1 MENHLRKCLKHA
13 RESNFISVPQ
23 AAYWAGVKDR
33 TWRSYE
39 SAFDS
44 SSRNPTRRSLW
55 CFFHRSGIAIP
66 PELKDY
72 IFESESGQTLSITA
86 YKGGV
91 GKSPIT
97 VDVAACLVQRGF
109 KVAIVTNDIVYTCK
123 IEKGDSPEPGSL
135 VSQISFYDELDIL
148 FSKSEIRKLEKEL
161 NRNRAHKPISTIDLR
176 PLIHSELSERLER
189 KRNAKKTYEQLKKN
203 YDYVLF
209 DINRSLE
216 KVRDLVDLVVLVL
229 DSNCQQSIYSAENF
243 IAHFKRLLK
252 KKKNPML
259 FGLITRCDV
268 GGRSIELE
276 EYVGD
281 YVEISEEIAME
292 LDQSKAD
299 EKEKRESI
307 LFNITKLGIPLL
319 KSNFTSAHET
329 VTHDYNRNRSLWTR
343 FSYFHSV
350 LDVAPN
356 SYAAAEVNQFVD
368 ELFELR
374 M

>member
-33 TWRSYE
+33 TWRAYE

-55 CFFHRSGIAIP
+55 CFFHRAGIAIP

-72 IFESESGQTLSITA
+72 IFKSDSGQTLSITA

-97 VDVAACLVQRGF
+97 VDVAACLVRRGF
-109 KVAIVTNDIVYTCK
+109 KVAIITNDIVYTCK
-123 IEKGDSPEPGSL
+123 IEKGDRPEPGSL
-135 VSQISFYDELDIL
+135 VSQISFYNDLDIL
-148 FSKSEIRKLEKEL
+148 FSNSEIKKLEKEL
-161 NRNRAHKPISTIDLR
+161 RHNRLHTPASTIDLR
-176 PLIHSELSERLER
+176 PLIYSELSEKLDR
-189 KRNAKKTYEQLKKN
+189 KRNAKKTYEELRRT
-203 YDYVLF
+203 YDYILF
-209 DINRSLE
+209 DMNRSLE
-216 KVRDLVDLVVLVL
+216 KIRDIVDLMVLVL
-229 DSNCQQSIYSAENF
+229 DSNCQQSIDSAENF
-243 IAHFKRLLK
+243 ITNFKHLLK
-252 KKKNPML
+252 KKKNPLL

-268 GGRSIELE
+268 GGRSRELE

-281 YVEISEEIAME
+281 HVEISEEIAME
-292 LDQSKAD
+292 LNQSKAD
-299 EKEKRESI
+299 EKEKRERI

-319 KSNFTSAHET
+319 KSKFTSAHEI
-329 VTHDYNRNRSLWTR
+329 VTQDYNRGRSLWTG

-356 SYAAAEVNQFVD
+356 SYAAAEVNHLVD

>member
-55 CFFHRSGIAIP
+55 CFFHRSGIAMP

-72 IFESESGQTLSITA
+72 IFKSEPGQTLSITA

-97 VDVAACLVQRGF
+97 VDVASCLVQRGF
-109 KVAIVTNDIVYTCK
+109 KVAIVTNDVVYRCK
-123 IEKGDSPEPGSL
+123 AEKGDQPEPGSL
-135 VSQISFYDELDIL
+135 VSKISFYDELDVL
-148 FSKSEIRKLEKEL
+148 FSKSEIRKIEHRLH
-161 NRNRAHKPISTIDLR
+161 RNRLSGPASTIDLR
-176 PLIHSELSERLER
+176 PLVHSELSEKLDR
-189 KRNAKKTYEQLKKN
+189 KKNAKKTYEELKKT

-209 DINRSLE
+209 DMNRNLE
-216 KVRDLVDLVVLVL
+216 QVRDLVDLMVLVL
-229 DSNCQQSIYSAENF
+229 DSNCQQSIDSAESF
-243 IAHFKRLLK
+243 IAQFKRLIK

-268 GGRSIELE
+268 GGRSVELE

-281 YVEISEEIAME
+281 YVKISEEIAME
-292 LDQSKAD
+292 LELSRAE

-307 LFNITKLGIPLL
+307 LLNILKLGIPLL
-319 KSNFTSAHET
+319 KSKFTAAHET
-329 VTHDYNRNRSLWTR
+329 VTHDYNRNRSLWEG

-356 SYAAAEVNQFVD
+356 SYAAAEVNHLVD